1 MPISNVIG
9 FDDCPF
15 TRTHKGNVRV
25 VGVVCAQTRVE
36 GILSTHVRKDGA
48 NATSQLEHLIW
59 HSKFAPTLQLIL
71 LQGVALAGFN
81 VVDAKRLS
89 DKLELPVLIV
99 ARRMPQLEKIQST
112 LLSKVRGGKRKWAL
126 IEQLGQMEPCKG
138 VFVQRVGISLENAGE
153 VLQRTT
159 LHGNIPEA
167 LRLAHL
173 IAGGITTGQSRGRT

>member
-1 MPISNVIG
+1 VPISNVVG

-15 TRTHKGNVRV
+15 ARTHKGNVRV
-25 VGVVCAQTRVE
+25 IGVVCAQTRVE

-48 NATSQLEHLIW
+48 NASSQLEHLIW
-59 HSKFAPTLQLIL
+59 RSRFAPTLQLVL

-89 DKLELPVLIV
+89 DRLELPVLIV
-99 ARRMPQLEKIQST
+99 ARRMPHLEKIQNT

-138 VFVQRVGISLENAGE
+138 VFVQRVGISLEDAAC

>member
-1 MPISNVIG
+1 MPISNIIG

-15 TRTHKGNVRV
+15 ERSHTGDVRV
-25 VGVVCAQTRVE
+25 IGAVCAQTRLE
-36 GILSTHVRKDGA
+36 GILSTKVRKDGA
-48 NATSQLEHLIW
+48 NATTQLEKLIW
-59 HSKFAPTLQLIL
+59 HSKFAPSLQLIL

-81 VVDAKRLS
+81 VVDAKYLS

-99 ARRMPQLEKIQST
+99 ARRMPHMEKIKST
-112 LLSKVRGGKRKWAL
+112 LHNKIRGGKRKWAF
-126 IEQLGQMEPCKG
+126 IEQLGQMEACRG
-138 VFVQRVGISLENAGE
+138 VHVQRVGLSLETAAE
-153 VLQRTT
+153 VLERTT